1 MRNLPLKGLRAKP
14 NSPLRKFSNPFAK
27 GDKGDINA
35 TMEQVEEEKFDDKG
49 SKGGVPCYV
58 KNNGYIPNKDKP
70 TKGATFDPNRDRTGF
85 AV

>member
-35 TMEQVEEEKFDDKG
+35 TMEQVKEEEFDDTASEGLNPCLLSGGEKMRLKKG
-49 SKGGVPCYV
+49 TLKG
-58 KNNGYIPNKDKP
+58 
-70 TKGATFDPNRDRTGF
+70 R
-85 AV
+85 